1 MAYDNSNI
9 VEDFRSIQE
18 AMALLYKKKNEDYGS
33 SIEKGVDKLGNSYIA
48 SMIFNKT
55 ERFINLA
62 SKQED
67 EINYESIEDTLF
79 DIAVYA
85 TEGLRI
91 LQKKRFIKE
100 TANDNV
106 ETDKVEDEEDC
117 YSDWEEDDESSSYGY
132 KIDPNTDGCKYL
144 YD

>member
-33 SIEKGVDKLGNSYIA
+33 SIEKGVDKLGNVYIA
-48 SMIFNKT
+48 AMMFNKT

-106 ETDKVEDEEDC
+106 ETDEV
-117 YSDWEEDDESSSYGY
+117 EDDESSLYAY
-132 KIDPNTDGCKYL
+132 EIDPNTDGCKYL

>member
-33 SIEKGVDKLGNSYIA
+33 SIEKGVDKLGNVYIA
-48 SMIFNKT
+48 AMMFNKT

-91 LQKKRFIKE
+91 LQKKRFIRESAEASTE
-100 TANDNV
+100 T
-106 ETDKVEDEEDC
+106 TKVEDEVDC
-117 YSDWEEDDESSSYGY
+117 YSDWGEDDESSLYAY
-132 KIDPNTDGCKYL
+132 KMDPNTDEYKNL

>member
-33 SIEKGVDKLGNSYIA
+33 SIEKGVDKLGNVYIA
-48 SMIFNKT
+48 AMMFNKT

-106 ETDKVEDEEDC
+106 ETDEV
-117 YSDWEEDDESSSYGY
+117 EDDESSLYAY
-132 KIDPNTDGCKYL
+132 EIDPNTDECRYL

>member
-48 SMIFNKT
+48 AMIFNKT

-132 KIDPNTDGCKYL
+132 KIDPNTDSCKYL